1 MCRCSFPVT
10 LASPR
15 WTGSQ
20 LKAWFDQ
27 NSFQWEGLCAFP
39 YAYNYPLYVML
50 CLFKFPAYS
59 ACQPCN
65 TPVINLYYIEQEMW
79 QNAEH
84 LHTWFNELCPKSVSA
99 LCKPVYMVM
108 LNPKAKRNSSNDTL
122 FSDLSN
128 SFFDD
133 IWTLSSN
140 ICIFIFWYSRGGFL
154 ELKLCLHFLSS
165 RQAENF
171 HNSFMIASVI
181 QESPSVSLLLSL
193 HYC

>member
-1 MCRCSFPVT
+1 MCRCPFPVT
-10 LASPR
+10 LASLC

-27 NSFQWEGLCAFP
+27 NSFQWEGFIFL
-39 YAYNYPLYVML
+39 YAYIYPVCVML
-50 CLFKFPAYS
+50 CLSKFPAHS
-59 ACQPCN
+59 AWQPCN
-65 TPVINLYYIEQEMW
+65 SCDQSVLHRKGMW

-84 LHTWFNELCPKSVSA
+84 LHTWFNKLCPKSVLA

-108 LNPKAKRNSSNDTL
+108 LNPKAKRSSSNDSL

-128 SFFDD
+128 SLFDD

-140 ICIFIFWYSRGGFL
+140 ICIFIFWYSRSFFI
-154 ELKLCLHFLSS
+154 ELKLCLHFFLCC

-171 HNSFMIASVI
+171 NNSFMIASVI
-181 QESPSVSLLLSL
+181 QDSPCVSLLLSL